1 MNSFLGRDSMKL
13 AKVKYSQKREDFGIK
28 GIFQK
33 LPAFLLDWYIL
44 RYHAFDI
51 APLQLAQA
59 EGYTVLLYQPPKE
72 KQKLKQK
79 KNLENLLLFLQQ
91 KEVDILLTENEMF
104 LPHIISIATGKM
116 INALFVMEAVKK
128 ALKRQQ
134 KTLQESHFLL
144 IDGGNFLTQTVL
156 DTIYPHINYL
166 CVYTDRQEDF
176 AQKAE
181 EIYEEYGLRIQ
192 FFSGEKNKQFSEAN
206 VILNC
211 GCDME
216 NYDYRLQKNAFYFDI
231 AQNKQKLRRLR
242 SRRNDLFFCDGLLLK
257 WDNKTYLSKEIE
269 AILRVREPSVHHFL
283 CSRYDKASAFEI
295 THLLH
300 EKKINVTGFTCFE
313 KRV

>member
-1 MNSFLGRDSMKL
+1 M
-13 AKVKYSQKREDFGIK
+13 
-28 GIFQK
+28 
-33 LPAFLLDWYIL
+33 
-44 RYHAFDI
+44 
-51 APLQLAQA
+51 
-59 EGYTVLLYQPPKE
+59 
-72 KQKLKQK
+72 
-79 KNLENLLLFLQQ
+79 
-91 KEVDILLTENEMF
+91 
-104 LPHIISIATGKM
+104 
-116 INALFVMEAVKK
+116 
-128 ALKRQQ
+128 
-134 KTLQESHFLL
+134 
-144 IDGGNFLTQTVL
+144 

-300 EKKINVTGFTCFE
+300 EKKSMSQVLPVLKNVSKKGFSCVLSRGKSLTMTTLWSIILQY
-313 KRV
+313 